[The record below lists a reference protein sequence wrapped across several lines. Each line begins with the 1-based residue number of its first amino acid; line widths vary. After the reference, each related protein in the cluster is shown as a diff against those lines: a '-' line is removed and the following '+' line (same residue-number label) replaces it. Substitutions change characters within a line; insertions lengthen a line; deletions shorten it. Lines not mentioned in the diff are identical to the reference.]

1 MLICI
6 SAQPD
11 IISDED
17 GNDSEAD
24 NAVVGC
30 LGFLP
35 MPGNESPTRTLS
47 PESEIAPSKTDIA
60 AASPGA
66 VGTDPE
72 TQSAF
77 RQQRAEAEMKREKES
92 LDINHLQKQYMR
104 MRKIQKKNM
113 LVFNSFSNQST
124 RPKNEMRS
132 KAINHLFIDL
142 PNFDKEKRRVKN
154 DRYPF
159 NTPKRESF
167 GRSGSDER
175 AKWNTSIDSTDNNGE
190 RDRTVGPDSKA
201 SLLNAIN
208 STHSPPTRT
217 EIANGENIS
226 STSKNT
232 AKIKLKKKWESQ
244 DSNVDSNLNSG
255 YFKVDRNA
263 MYPVNFKPFPQ
274 RNQTP
279 KSKLLIGNQTG
290 VNTSKVKTG
299 KTNNAVGNA
308 VLR

>member
-1 MLICI
+1 M
-6 SAQPD
+6 QPD

-35 MPGNESPTRTLS
+35 MPGSESPARTLS
-47 PESEIAPSKTDIA
+47 PESEMAPSKTDIA

-66 VGTDPE
+66 VGADPE

-77 RQQRAEAEMKREKES
+77 RQQRAEAEKKREKES

-104 MRKIQKKNM
+104 MRKLQKKNM
-113 LVFNSFSNQST
+113 LVFNSFSNQAT

-142 PNFDKEKRRVKN
+142 PNFDKEKRKVKN

-167 GRSGSDER
+167 ARSDSDER
-175 AKWNTSIDSTDNNGE
+175 AKWNTSIDSTDSNGE
-190 RDRTVGPDSKA
+190 RDRTIGTDSKS
-201 SLLNAIN
+201 SLMNVIN
-208 STHSPPTRT
+208 STQVHSPPTRT
-217 EIANGENIS
+217 EIANGENTS
-226 STSKNT
+226 SSKHT

-244 DSNVDSNLNSG
+244 DSNLDSNFNSG

-274 RNQTP
+274 RNQMP
-279 KSKLLIGNQTG
+279 KSKLLIGSQPG
-290 VNTSKVKTG
+290 VNTSKVKTA
-299 KTNNAVGNA
+299 KTNNVVGNA